1 MDGQASA
8 ENRHRAVT
16 AQGQDKM
23 IKAWVGV
30 AEHSWVV
37 KGDCWD
43 DIKETETSPA
53 SLGRLFCGIRDL
65 GKSNYF
71 FFCLELC

>member
-1 MDGQASA
+1 MAVDGQILAV
-8 ENRHRAVT
+8 NGRRAVT
-16 AQGQDKM
+16 AKGQDEM

-53 SLGRLFCGIRDL
+53 SLGKAVLWNERFGQ
-65 GKSNYF
+65 
-71 FFCLELC
+71 E

>member
-1 MDGQASA
+1 MDRQALA
-8 ENRHRAVT
+8 ENSLYAVT
-16 AQGQDKM
+16 TKGQDKM

-53 SLGRLFCGIRDL
+53 SLGRLFCARGDL
-65 GKSNYF
+65 GKSNCC